1 MIYVLYQLLY
11 HSRQDSVIDV
21 ILSFFVETMVGKL
34 RKENR
39 VTMLFSVLVMSIGV
53 ILYFGAEAFYNT

>member
-53 ILYFGAEAFYNT
+53 IIYFGAEAFYNT